1 MNKPIIVTLNLQEET
16 ILLNDGVLDALDHPR
31 QVQILVNKE
40 EKKLMLRAC
49 TVDDLEAVVVPEERT
64 LQFEISCRSFLKRVR
79 QMVKWED
86 NCPKMCYGEYLPAHQ
101 AILFSLKDA
110 VPVDLVTQ

>member
-1 MNKPIIVTLNLQEET
+1 MNKPMIITLNLPEES
-16 ILLNDGVLDALDHPR
+16 ILLNEGVLDALDHPR

-79 QMVKWED
+79 QLVKWED
-86 NCPKMCYGEYLPAHQ
+86 NRPRMCYGEYLPTHQ
-101 AILFSLKDA
+101 AVLFRLEEA
-110 VPVDLVTQ
+110 APLDLVTP